1 MAYQVQQSVGS
12 QIQRS
17 VASLNQRKHCDK
29 PNNKNQSQRARL
41 AGAEWRAGDPYEL
54 GLSN

>member
-1 MAYQVQQSVGS
+1 MANQVQQSVGS